1 MDEAL
6 LTIAW
11 ALAKGREV
19 NKIEVYQVYKNMLE
33 KVDEN

>member
-11 ALAKGREV
+11 ASTKGREASQT
-19 NKIEVYQVYKNMLE
+19 EVYYVRKSR
-33 KVDEN
+33 

>member
-11 ALAKGREV
+11 ASAKGREV
-19 NKIEVYQVYKNMLE
+19 NKTEVYHVGKSR
-33 KVDEN
+33 